1 MSLKSITLLGSS
13 SGRNAGD
20 AALMSGI
27 MEAIDEETC
36 RKLNYEIPT
45 INTRFVSQNYPNC
58 NTLPIPMMPWNMSIK
73 VFGVPTYRSIMRSDL
88 SLVFDAVL
96 FDRALYNPLFN
107 FLSTFSLF
115 FPHAKKK
122 GKLLGYYNV
131 GIGPVNTQRGKNM
144 LRDLTDMVDFAA
156 VRDQDSYDIL
166 QDIGTTN
173 PRIFICA
180 DAALNV
186 HASEEAVAES
196 ILKEL
201 GFEANEEILAINVN
215 TYIDTWAGPHI
226 KPMSRDKF
234 TSDYA
239 TAITEVYKKLKVPI
253 LFVSTQHSDV
263 SITKEVISKLPKL
276 GKVALLT
283 NVDHSHYDVKAVLSK
298 VSLVFAM
305 RLHCMILASSEMTP
319 IVGLAYQ
326 PKNYHYFNSIHLPEY
341 CIGFEDFSATKLID
355 HILKGWSD
363 REFIKT
369 TLKERIPI
377 QQEKARIP
385 AKLISFLDS
394 GMDIDTA
401 FSKLNL

>member
-27 MEAIDEETC
+27 MEAIDEETR
-36 RKLNYEIPT
+36 RKLIYEIPT
-45 INTRFVSQNYPNC
+45 INTRFVSKNYPDC
-58 NTLPIPMMPWNMSIK
+58 DTLPIPMMPWNMSVK
-73 VFGVPTYRSIMRSDL
+73 VFGVPTYRSIMRTDL

-115 FPHAKKK
+115 FPRAKKK

-144 LRDLTDMVDFAA
+144 LRDLTNMVDFAA

-166 QDIGTTN
+166 QDIGATN

-186 HASEEAVAES
+186 HASDEAVADR

-226 KPMSRDKF
+226 TPMSRDKF

-239 TAITEVYKKLKVPI
+239 TAITEVYNKLKVPI
-253 LFVSTQHSDV
+253 LFVSTQH
-263 SITKEVISKLPKL
+263 
-276 GKVALLT
+276 
-283 NVDHSHYDVKAVLSK
+283 
-298 VSLVFAM
+298 
-305 RLHCMILASSEMTP
+305 
-319 IVGLAYQ
+319 
-326 PKNYHYFNSIHLPEY
+326 
-341 CIGFEDFSATKLID
+341 
-355 HILKGWSD
+355 
-363 REFIKT
+363 
-369 TLKERIPI
+369 
-377 QQEKARIP
+377 
-385 AKLISFLDS
+385 
-394 GMDIDTA
+394 
-401 FSKLNL
+401 